1 MKSLRKV
8 VVPLLTA
15 VFAIAAV
22 PEVVKADNPI
32 TRPKWPM
39 PGQVAWGTD
48 AAPCDPN
55 LKDAETQLDFGN
67 CFNQNTLFVRLTGA
81 QDPLQ
86 HPNGSMMKFVQDI
99 VQDKLLRS
107 STNGSAPAA
116 TFASFLDLTLKR
128 FLDADTATTI
138 DYNAATYLYRPVT
151 AATGP
156 FSGINSTIGFGGY
169 EASPLFDRTCLDIP
183 LVGTV
188 CLHGYLWDVD
198 NEVGAKF
205 FSYDYNTAAFQLSP
219 EANADVESG
228 PWSDPLTGL
237 CTGAVIPGTPCG
249 PTLNGQLAAPLRDD
263 DDGLKV
269 RLQLNNVKLDLF
281 FEPPT
286 DSTLTDVKNDP
297 DSATYTPE
305 DDLSNYLKA
314 YGVAELGTIELIIN
328 LRVASNYNNSVQ
340 PHTIGVGF
348 ELQDVFFD
356 SDFQFIFKKGPYCNN
371 NLGTTESPAAGQTYT
386 ANALERPFDNAGAAN
401 YPGLVSDTNT
411 NANPGPRTLS
421 YMALDDGTWPNGGS
435 SIAGTGTFADPYRGG
450 GSGAGRD
457 KIGVNTSPY
466 EYNDADERWSDNPNN
481 CRRPADACN
490 LTTAAA
496 AGGNAN
502 RIQNGGPE
510 WTGNTNTASCEW
522 PNVSNNSDDATFKI
536 SEQITSIVPYLQ
548 GEIKVVA
555 EDKFKNRS
563 RPNPGYYLGPTSLL
577 DLGSTLAGISFDWP
591 LRPGTDYVFI
601 DAILD
606 SDVDGDDT
614 NEFWADTWGVMM
626 PFNFALGVSW
636 NAVPGITA
644 PVAQRLDQNA
654 CVQKLSVLTG
664 YRDGFGEFATGG
676 LNPSDDPF
684 LTKTYANKGL
694 RTTGALS
701 NPYAGLL
708 SGFGFPLVTTPGTVP
723 AAIAPANAAAA
734 FPGTDS
740 YALGFALH
748 QNTLSA
754 ALYDAVVKGLLCA
767 DIDSTGQYA
776 PVTDQVIDL
785 SDILN
790 TSTFQMFFPALYDN
804 FPDRP
809 MRLRVIPL
817 LRRYTH
823 NAACPAGN
831 CANSISSFS
840 VTSAVSQLPELQE
853 FAEAPYVIMG
863 GPPIGL
869 SLIDPS
875 VPVGGVNEAF
885 SSVDAFGNATR
896 YIYPDLSI
904 VIPNLLLEFYVY
916 GETNNWHRVFAID
929 LGVAIG
935 LNIDIVQTPT
945 QFANLNTVA
954 TAQQATWYPIGC
966 DPAAPSTATNYCSG
980 GYAYTKRVLR
990 LAGLADPEINAI
1002 IEYSELTYGNPN
1014 TRGTSS
1020 QAGGDFICGSIDSL
1034 GTGQPTEPGDTACVG
1049 GTHYPVADAFND
1061 PAILKGAISNLIG
1074 LVLSV
1079 DVSALVEVGFDLGA
1093 FLNIPLAVDA
1103 PYIGPSYVVTEGGTA
1118 PNVTDLEETNGSA
1131 TIGNGFGDYLVGGVS
1146 LDLSRLSANYLIQQI
1161 DYLLDGTD
1169 GTKPFGLDLD
1179 IGLAPNAKPMYDE
1192 YIPVPQATIQP
1203 PVKVSAQETIFRF
1216 AGYDQHD
1223 GQKVNYSWRVDNGV
1237 WSVFSPANEARI
1249 TGLLEGKHTIEVKAI
1264 NSKNMMQD
1272 VPARYTFV
1280 VDSIAPKI
1288 RVVGD
1293 RTVGSRASFFV
1304 EAADWLTPKEDV
1316 RVAYR
1321 LDDGRWTNFGYNKKI
1336 SLSGLRE
1343 GRHTLR
1349 VRAADNTGNTAET
1362 AFSFSASDGGFGCS
1376 TTSGAGSLGDI
1387 LVMLVLPAL
1396 VLLRKR
1402 LF

>member
-8 VVPLLTA
+8 VLPLLAA
-15 VFAIAAV
+15 VFAVAAL
-22 PEVVKADNPI
+22 PEVSKADNPI

-39 PGQVAWGTD
+39 PKQTAWGTD
-48 AAPCDPN
+48 LGACDPN
-55 LKDAETQLDFGN
+55 LQDADTRLNFGN
-67 CFNQNTLFVRLTGA
+67 CFSQNTMFVRLTGSQNA
-81 QDPLQ
+81 AA
-86 HPNGSMMKFVQDI
+86 HPNGSMMDFLQDI

-151 AATGP
+151 SGTGP
-156 FSGINSTIGFGGY
+156 WKVGDPGCADATCSNRTVGLGGY
-169 EASPLFDRTCLDIP
+169 EASPLLDRTCLEIP
-183 LVGTV
+183 LVGNV

-205 FSYDYNTAAFQLSP
+205 FEYNYNTAVFELTP
-219 EANADVESG
+219 EVNGDVESG
-228 PWSDPLTGL
+228 PWSDPTTGL
-237 CTGAVIPGTPCG
+237 CTGGVGTPCG
-249 PTLNGQLAAPLRDD
+249 DSTNGELAKELRDD

-269 RLQLNNVKLDLF
+269 RLQLENVKLDLF

-286 DSTLTDVKNDP
+286 DATLTDIKNNPDDP
-297 DSATYTPE
+297 NYLPE
-305 DDLSNYLKA
+305 NDLSNYVKA

-328 LRVASNYNNSVQ
+328 LRVAANYNNGVQ

-356 SDFQFIFKKGPYCNN
+356 SDFQFVFRKGPYCNN

-386 ANALERPFDNAGAAN
+386 SNAALRPFNNAGAAN
-401 YPGLVSDTNT
+401 YPGLVSDTVGGARRLT
-411 NANPGPRTLS
+411 YYSRLAGS
-421 YMALDDGTWPNGGS
+421 YPTAGGAL
-435 SIAGTGTFADPYRGG
+435 AGTGTVADPYRGG
-450 GSGAGRD
+450 GTGAGRD

-481 CRRPADACN
+481 CRKPADACN
-490 LTTAAA
+490 LTTAAQ

-502 RIQNGGPE
+502 QIQDGGPE
-510 WTGNTNTASCEW
+510 WTGITNTSSCEW
-522 PNVSNNSDDATFKI
+522 PNTSNNSDDATYKI
-536 SEQITSIVPYLQ
+536 SEQITSIIPYLQ

-577 DLGSTLAGISFDWP
+577 DLGSTLAGLSFDWP

-601 DAILD
+601 DALLD
-606 SDVDGDDT
+606 SDVDDDDT

-636 NAVPGITA
+636 NSVPGITA
-644 PVAQRLDQNA
+644 PVAKRLDQDA

-664 YRDGFGEFATGG
+664 YRDGFGEFNGG
-676 LNPSDDPF
+676 YLSTTDDPF

-694 RTTGALS
+694 RTYGALS
-701 NPYAGLL
+701 ESHAGLL
-708 SGFGFPLVTTPGTVP
+708 AGFGFPTVTTPNTIPAVGSVVP
-723 AAIAPANAAAA
+723 SGAVA
-734 FPGTDS
+734 GTDS
-740 YALGFALH
+740 YAVGFALH
-748 QNTLSA
+748 QNALSA
-754 ALYDAVVKGLLCA
+754 ALYDAVVKGLLCVDLDA
-767 DIDSTGQYA
+767 TGQYA

-785 SDILN
+785 SSILN

-804 FPDRP
+804 YPDRP
-809 MRLRVIPL
+809 MRVRVVPL
-817 LRRYTH
+817 LQKYTH
-823 NAACPAGN
+823 NAACGAGG
-831 CANSISSFS
+831 CANGISNFA
-840 VTSAVSQLPELQE
+840 VTSAVSQLPHLQKH
-853 FAEAPYVIMG
+853 AEAPYVIMG

-869 SLIDPS
+869 SQVTGGITAAFPS
-875 VPVGGVNEAF
+875 VD
-885 SSVDAFGNATR
+885 SFGNPTQ
-896 YIYPDLSI
+896 YIYPDMSI

-916 GETNNWHRVFAID
+916 GNSDTDNNWYRVFAID

-935 LNIDIVQTPT
+935 LNIDVVQTPAT
-945 QFANLNTVA
+945 FANLATVA
-954 TAQQATWYPIGC
+954 TAAQATWYPIGC

-1002 IEYSELTYGNPN
+1002 IEYSELTYGQAN
-1014 TRGTSS
+1014 TEGTSS
-1020 QAGGDFICGSIDSL
+1020 STGFICNDPVDPA
-1034 GTGQPTEPGDTACVG
+1034 TGQPNEPGDTTCG
-1049 GTHYPVADAFND
+1049 NQVAVANAFNN

-1074 LVLSV
+1074 LALSV

-1093 FLNIPLAVDA
+1093 FLNIPLAIDA
-1103 PYIGPSYVVTEGGTA
+1103 PYIGPSYVVSDGGVA
-1118 PNVTDLEETNGSA
+1118 PNGTDLEETNGTA
-1131 TIGNGFGDYLVGGVS
+1131 TVGNGFGDYLVGGVS
-1146 LDLSRLSANYLIQQI
+1146 LDLSKLSANYLIQQI

-1169 GTKPFGLDLD
+1169 STKPFGIDGLD

-1203 PVKVSAQETIFRF
+1203 PVKVSAQETVFRF
-1216 AGYDQHD
+1216 AGYDQRD
-1223 GQKVNYSWRVDNGV
+1223 GDNVSYSWRVDNGV

-1362 AFSFSASDGGFGCS
+1362 AFSFSAADGGFGCS
-1376 TTSGAGSLGDI
+1376 TTSGNGALGDI

-1396 VLLRKR
+1396 VLVRKR